1 MMSVGERASSH
12 ARHVTAEDVW
22 NMPEVPG
29 MQLEIN
35 GGILIQVPGA
45 SFGHHLVVMAIL
57 RLLDAFV
64 REHEL
69 GYVMPDG
76 FAYLLHRDPDVLR
89 IPDVSFMAI
98 ERMPQD
104 IRLEGH
110 WHGAPDLAVEVVSPG
125 DDADE
130 LHDKVRQYLEAGT
143 GMVWVAWPKWSS
155 IAVHT
160 EIGQSTELIHDAIL
174 DGGDVLPG
182 FSVLVADIFREL
194 SAFRRASPDE
204 V

>member
-1 MMSVGERASSH
+1 MSVRERASSN
-12 ARHVTAEDVW
+12 ARQVTAEDLR
-22 NMPEVPG
+22 NMPDEPG
-29 MQLEIN
+29 MQFEIN
-35 GGILIQVPGA
+35 EGILVQVPGA

-64 REHEL
+64 TERDL

-76 FAYLLHRDPDVLR
+76 FAYLLRREPDVLR
-89 IPDVSFMAI
+89 IPDVSFMAKERVPANARI
-98 ERMPQD
+98 E
-104 IRLEGH
+104 GY

-143 GMVWVAWPKWSS
+143 RMVWVAWPKWSS
-155 IAVHT
+155 ISVHV
-160 EIGQSTELIHDAIL
+160 EVGQSTELIHDAIL

-182 FSVLVADIFREL
+182 FSVLVADIFAQRNALDAAATET
-194 SAFRRASPDE
+194 DE
-204 V
+204 